1 MCTVTLIPIKS
12 ASEKGF
18 ILTSNRD
25 EANGRKTLPPKI
37 YSENDILKLYPK
49 DEVGGGTWIGISELK
64 RTICLL
70 NGEFERHE
78 RKPPYRLSRG
88 VVVKDL
94 LDAPDLTTAIKDY
107 DLENVEPF
115 TVIAVDWSSEL
126 KLLELVWDG
135 RRKHLKA
142 LELTPHIWSSSPL
155 YSSEM
160 KRLRENWF
168 QDFKKAN
175 SLTPE
180 EMLDFHTSAGIGD
193 KNVDVVMDRGFI
205 KTQSIS
211 QVELS
216 EGGLKFY
223 YRDLISEEVTKI
235 ETSEDL
241 RSS

>member
-1 MCTVTLIPIKS
+1 MCTVTLIPFKS
-12 ASEKGF
+12 PSEGF

-49 DEVGGGTWIGISELK
+49 DEVGGGTWIGVSERK

-94 LDAPDLTTAIKDY
+94 LDAPVLTTAIKDY

-115 TVIAVDWSSEL
+115 TVIGVDWSSEL

-142 LELTPHIWSSSPL
+142 LESEPHIWSSSPL
-155 YSSEM
+155 YTSEM
-160 KRLRENWF
+160 KLLRESWF
-168 QDFKKAN
+168 REFRKER
-175 SLTPE
+175 SLTAE
-180 EMLDFHTSAGIGD
+180 DLLDFHTSAGTGD
-193 KNVDVVMDRGFI
+193 KNVDVIMDRGFI

-211 QVELS
+211 QVALS
-216 EGGLKFY
+216 EGKLKFY
-223 YRDLISEEVTKI
+223 YRNLLSDEITKI
-235 ETSEDL
+235 EISEDL